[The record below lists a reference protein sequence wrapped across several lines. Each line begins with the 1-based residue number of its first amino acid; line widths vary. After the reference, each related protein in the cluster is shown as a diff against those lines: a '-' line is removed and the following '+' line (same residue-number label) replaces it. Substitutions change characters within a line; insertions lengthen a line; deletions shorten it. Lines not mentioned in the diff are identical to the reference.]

1 MEKKWETVS
10 DGPVSG
16 ASFEGIVRENTA
28 MMAFEGGALFRTIVM
43 TDSGVS
49 VSTTWTPVLPP
60 KR

>member
-1 MEKKWETVS
+1 MGKWETLS

-16 ASFEGIVRENTA
+16 ACFQGIVRENTA
-28 MMAFEGGALFRTIVM
+28 MMALDSGALVRTIVM

-49 VSTTWTPVLPP
+49 VSTTWMPALPL

>member
-1 MEKKWETVS
+1 MERKWETVS

-16 ASFEGIVRENTA
+16 ASFEGIVREHTA
-28 MMAFEGGALFRTIVM
+28 MMAFDSGALVRTIVM

-49 VSTTWTPVLPP
+49 VSTTWMPVLPL

>member
-1 MEKKWETVS
+1 MGKWETLS

-16 ASFEGIVRENTA
+16 ASFQGIVRENTA
-28 MMAFEGGALFRTIVM
+28 MMALDSGALVRTIVM

-49 VSTTWTPVLPP
+49 VSTTWMPALPL

>member
-1 MEKKWETVS
+1 MAKWETLS

-16 ASFEGIVRENTA
+16 ASFQGIVRENTA
-28 MMAFEGGALFRTIVM
+28 MMALDSGALVRTIVM

-49 VSTTWTPVLPP
+49 VSTTWMPALPL